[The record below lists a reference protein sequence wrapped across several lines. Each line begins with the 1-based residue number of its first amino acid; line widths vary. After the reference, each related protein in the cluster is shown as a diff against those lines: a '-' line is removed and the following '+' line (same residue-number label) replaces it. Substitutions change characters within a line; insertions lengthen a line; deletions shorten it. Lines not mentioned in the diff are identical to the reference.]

1 MSKLYNRDLAKVLAA
16 KFKLDRGAAE
26 TFVNCFFDS
35 INDGLKYDRQVKVRG
50 LGTFKVTAVAAR
62 KSVDVNTGEPIVIEG
77 RDKIN
82 FTADISMRDQVNRPF
97 AQFETVVVNDG
108 VNFDEIDEKFAE
120 SMIEQDD
127 SEESDEKD
135 VAKNEVA
142 KQTEELSGDET
153 PNSALT
159 AGNAPDKEEA
169 DKTENA
175 SVDEGEEVVDEER
188 GAMLNE
194 TSPDATESET
204 VRDSGS
210 DLSALEPTKDD
221 AEKSFAEEEDLPS
234 ENGHDDDIIEHSGDQ
249 LTLLNQDDV
258 QEDCQKQAVTTAK
271 SEMESADMQDGVQ
284 PTEPDKIN
292 SSLKMDAP
300 VEVEEAVKTDSVE
313 LELVKKRATEL
324 QEAMGRQHKF
334 VKLLVVAGV
343 VLLAVCIGTIAYLS
357 SQLAKRDNR
366 IQHLEAEENMPVNTY
381 YGDTAS
387 RAVALEH
394 LKKQETADSM
404 KTAAV
409 LSESQKELATPVA
422 TTKQKDNLEK
432 LSSNANKKRQL
443 SNDANVAQ
451 AEKKKLPA
459 QSDEK
464 SKRQV
469 QVSNVSN
476 YDKDARVRT
485 GAYKIIG
492 IDRTLTVRKGQT
504 LRGISNANLGPGME
518 CYVEAVNNG
527 RTEFKEGEKI
537 KIPKL
542 QLKKR

>member
-82 FTADISMRDQVNRPF
+82 FTADTSMRDQVNRPF

-169 DKTENA
+169 GKTENA

-204 VRDSGS
+204 VRDSAS
-210 DLSALEPTKDD
+210 DPSSLEPTKDD
-221 AEKSFAEEEDLPS
+221 SEKSFAEEENFPS
-234 ENGHDDDIIEHSGDQ
+234 EKGHDDDIIDHSGDQ

-271 SEMESADMQDGVQ
+271 SEMESADMQDRVQ
-284 PTEPDKIN
+284 PTELDKIN

-409 LSESQKELATPVA
+409 LSESQKELTAPVA

-459 QSDEK
+459 RSDEK